1 MRRSYS
7 RTKVI
12 RHRLNAC
19 GEEMKQ
25 LPSHQTRILFHF
37 VKRFYPCKSSPKIAV
52 VLLNQAEWK
61 KLWLAGTDIISPK
74 RTRELRE
81 NIDQIIQHFRE
92 NPERIEDLPK
102 KEQFIIRQLLRPHFA
117 SESIWNVDEHIK
129 EGCGDHYSV
138 KRVKSWLR
146 YTKKPTPE
154 IIQPYMKLDHVIFI
168 SHFMNEEQWKII
180 RGDRRLFRM
189 QICATIFHEMIHVIE
204 EETKTKIFEIG
215 TKEEDMDITTPILQK
230 FLRQY
235 RTFFENILEI

>member
-1 MRRSYS
+1 MF
-7 RTKVI
+7 I
-12 RHRLNAC
+12 I
-19 GEEMKQ
+19 EMMKPLLWLRVWRMKH
-25 LPSHQTRILFHF
+25 LPSDQTKILFGF

-52 VLLNQAEWK
+52 VLLNKAEWK
-61 KLWLAGTDIISPK
+61 KLWLAGRDVISPK
-74 RTRELRE
+74 RTREIRE

-92 NPERIEDLPK
+92 NPERIKDLPE
-102 KEQFIIRQLLRPHFA
+102 KEQFVVRLLLNPHFA
-117 SESIWNVDEHIK
+117 PESILNVDEHMN
-129 EGCGDHYSV
+129 EGMGDHYSV
-138 KRVKSWLR
+138 KKVKSWLR

-215 TKEEDMDITTPILQK
+215 TKEEVMDMTTPILK
-230 FLRQY
+230 EFLRQY
-235 RTFFENILEI
+235 RTFFENVLEI